1 MIFNGPSSEKLV
13 LERIS
18 PANCQLLKQQL
29 PSELTLLWIKAASK
43 IIVDGRG
50 LELSPDQLICM
61 TEFHRLEVD
70 SVPDALMIRFNRA
83 FFCILDHDSA
93 VGCKGILFF
102 GSSQLPILN
111 LSETDIA
118 KLEALT
124 GVFAMEMNEES
135 DPLQL
140 EMLQML
146 LKRLL
151 ILCTRIFKAQEKL
164 ESLDPMQTDL
174 VRDYNYLVE
183 VHFRQKHTVAAYA
196 DLLAKSPKTLSN
208 LFSKLGEKSP
218 LTFIQDRIML
228 EARRLIGYSDKSI
241 KEIGYELGYEDI
253 QAFSRFSKKNE
264 GLSPSEFKEN
274 LRMGK
279 IANSSGKWA

>member
-102 GSSQLPILN
+102 G
-111 LSETDIA
+111 
-118 KLEALT
+118 
-124 GVFAMEMNEES
+124 F
-135 DPLQL
+135 
-140 EMLQML
+140 
-146 LKRLL
+146 
-151 ILCTRIFKAQEKL
+151 F
-164 ESLDPMQTDL
+164 
-174 VRDYNYLVE
+174 
-183 VHFRQKHTVAAYA
+183 
-196 DLLAKSPKTLSN
+196 
-208 LFSKLGEKSP
+208 
-218 LTFIQDRIML
+218 
-228 EARRLIGYSDKSI
+228 
-241 KEIGYELGYEDI
+241 
-253 QAFSRFSKKNE
+253 
-264 GLSPSEFKEN
+264 
-274 LRMGK
+274 
-279 IANSSGKWA
+279 